1 MKTIGLIGGM
11 SWESSAE
18 YYRIINEEINKRLG
32 GLHSA
37 KIVLH
42 SVDFEEIEHCQ
53 KTGEWERAGEILA
66 DCASSLER
74 AGAEFILIC
83 TNTMHKVVKQIES
96 RVKIPVLHIADATAL
111 AIQNAK
117 IKKVGLLGTSY
128 TMEQDFYKQ
137 RVEENGLEVIIPE
150 KAAREEVNMIIFNE
164 LCHGKIE
171 SSSREYFKSVIANM
185 VEQGAEGIVLG
196 CTEIGLLIKTEDAPV
211 PVFDTTHI
219 HAIKA
224 VEKALEVGVERG

>member
-53 KTGEWERAGEILA
+53 KTGEWERAGKILA

-74 AGAEFILIC
+74 AGADFILIC

-96 RVKIPVLHIADATAL
+96 RVKIPVLHIADATTL
-111 AIQNAK
+111 AIRNAK

-137 RVEENGLEVIIPE
+137 RVEENGIEVIIPE
-150 KAAREEVNMIIFNE
+150 KAAREEVNTIIFNE

-171 SSSREYFKSVIANM
+171 SSSREYFKSVIADLI
-185 VEQGAEGIVLG
+185 EQGAEGIVLG

-224 VEKALEVGVERG
+224 VDKALEVGVGRG

>member
-53 KTGEWERAGEILA
+53 KTGDWERAGEILA

-74 AGAEFILIC
+74 AGADFILIC

-137 RVEENGLEVIIPE
+137 RVEENGIEVIVPE
-150 KAAREEVNMIIFNE
+150 KAAREEVNTIIFNE
-164 LCHGKIE
+164 LCHGKIK
-171 SSSREYFKSVIANM
+171 SNSREYYKSVIADM

-211 PVFDTTHI
+211 PVFDTTYI

-224 VEKALEVGVERG
+224 VEKALEVGVGRG

>member
-37 KIVLH
+37 KIILN

-53 KTGEWERAGEILA
+53 KSGEWERAGEILA
-66 DCASSLER
+66 DCAFSLER
-74 AGAEFILIC
+74 AGADFILIC

-137 RVEENGLEVIIPE
+137 RVEDNGIEVIIPE
-150 KAAREEVNMIIFNE
+150 KAAREEVNTIIFNE

-171 SSSREYFKSVIANM
+171 SSSREYYKSVIADM

-211 PVFDTTHI
+211 PVFDTTYI

-224 VEKALEVGVERG
+224 VEKALEVGVGRG

>member
-18 YYRIINEEINKRLG
+18 YYRIINEEINRRLG

-42 SVDFEEIEHCQ
+42 SVDFEEIEYCQ
-53 KTGEWERAGEILA
+53 KTGEWERAGKILA

-74 AGAEFILIC
+74 AGADFILIC
-83 TNTMHKVVKQIES
+83 TNTMHKVIQQMEAS
-96 RVKIPVLHIADATAL
+96 VKIPILHIADATAL

-128 TMEQDFYKQ
+128 TMEQDFYKK
-137 RVEENGLEVIIPE
+137 RVEDNGIEVIVPE
-150 KAAREEVNMIIFNE
+150 QAARAEVNAIIFNE

-171 SSSREYFKSVIANM
+171 SSSREYYKSVIADM
-185 VEQGAEGIVLG
+185 VVQGAEGIVLG
-196 CTEIGLLIKTEDAPV
+196 CTEIGLLIKAEDSPV

-224 VEKALEVGVERG
+224 VEKSLEVGV

>member
-37 KIVLH
+37 KIILN

-53 KTGEWERAGEILA
+53 KSGEWERAGEILA

-74 AGAEFILIC
+74 AGADFILIC

-137 RVEENGLEVIIPE
+137 RVEDNGIEVLIPE
-150 KAAREEVNMIIFNE
+150 KAAREEVNTIIFNE

-171 SSSREYFKSVIANM
+171 SSSREYYKSVIVDM

-211 PVFDTTHI
+211 PVFDTTYI

-224 VEKALEVGVERG
+224 VEKALEVGVGRG

>member
-37 KIVLH
+37 KIILN

-53 KTGEWERAGEILA
+53 KTGQWERAGEILA

-74 AGAEFILIC
+74 AGADFILIC

-96 RVKIPVLHIADATAL
+96 RVEIPVLHIADATAL

-137 RVEENGLEVIIPE
+137 RVEDNGIEVLIPE
-150 KAAREEVNMIIFNE
+150 KAAREEVNTIIFNE

-171 SSSREYFKSVIANM
+171 SSSREYYKSVIVDM

-211 PVFDTTHI
+211 PVFDTTYI

-224 VEKALEVGVERG
+224 VEKALEVGVGRG